1 MNLKCDNC
9 DYVCTDGN
17 ANLVKDLLQRVESG
31 GIMPGGECPKCT
43 ALMYPTKEPTVKQCY
58 KAGECPDCQL
68 EIPDLVGDQ
77 DACENCGHVFCHQ
90 KKCDDAQNEKPVTLR
105 LMLDVTYVPN
115 GTTKKCLTDML
126 KATLTGRPTTG

>member
-31 GIMPGGECPKCT
+31 GIMPGGECPECG
-43 ALMYPTKEPTVKQCY
+43 ALMYPT
-58 KAGECPDCQL
+58 
-68 EIPDLVGDQ
+68 Q
-77 DACENCGHVFCHQ
+77 DKP
-90 KKCDDAQNEKPVTLR
+90 KKVRMR
-105 LMLDVTYVPN
+105 LILDVEYAPH

-126 KATLTGRPTTG
+126 KAIGDRAANDGLMTDDTPAEVEMWTAHVEEVK

>member
-68 EIPDLVGDQ
+68 EVYDAVAPIDKASIEQGFIDNFGNFLTREEAWLVAKAAGQ
-77 DACENCGHVFCHQ
+77 VIKVCGGNGSGKLFSEN
-90 KKCDDAQNEKPVTLR
+90 L
-105 LMLDVTYVPN
+105 Y
-115 GTTKKCLTDML
+115 
-126 KATLTGRPTTG
+126 